1 MKSRVSSELSDATA
15 DPTDGNISWVQRF
28 LRSIRLFAFV
38 GKSGLGGGGRFFAR
52 EGGPSGMRS
61 RSDIVGER
69 AREAVSRERG
79 KREVTAPFLPP

>member
-38 GKSGLGGGGRFFAR
+38 GKSGLGGGGRFFATCEGGR
-52 EGGPSGMRS
+52 EGG
-61 RSDIVGER
+61 R
-69 AREAVSRERG
+69 AEWNALEVRHCWGASERG
-79 KREVTAPFLPP
+79 SK